1 MAKVFPSLVK
11 HINKWIQEFSKAKME
26 KYKENHTKV
35 HLGQIVKFRK
45 KILKPDREN
54 DSTYSKQFKISL
66 PFHQKQSQRRVK

>member
-35 HLGQIVKFRK
+35 HLGQIVKF
-45 KILKPDREN
+45 
-54 DSTYSKQFKISL
+54 
-66 PFHQKQSQRRVK
+66 